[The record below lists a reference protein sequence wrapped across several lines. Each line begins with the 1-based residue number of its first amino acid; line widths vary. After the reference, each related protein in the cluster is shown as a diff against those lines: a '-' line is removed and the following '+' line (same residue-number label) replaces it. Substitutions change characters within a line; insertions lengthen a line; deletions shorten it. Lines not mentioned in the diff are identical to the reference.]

1 MAISFLTP
9 AVLAGAVA
17 AAIALAPA
25 AGADKADDL
34 EKSGSA
40 RGSSQK
46 AESPQKADPV
56 NRGPNASKPAK
67 RGGAVQDVP
76 KGWTNEAQWARPG
89 ANNNFGSL
97 PKPPAFALD

>member
-9 AVLAGAVA
+9 AVLAGTFA

-25 AGADKADDL
+25 AGADEADDL

-46 AESPQKADPV
+46 ADLAEKADPV

-67 RGGAVQDVP
+67 RGAVSDVP
-76 KGWTNEAQWARPG
+76 KGWTNDAQWARPG
-89 ANNNFGSL
+89 AGNNFGSL

>member
-1 MAISFLTP
+1 MTISFLTP

-25 AGADKADDL
+25 AGAEEVEDR
-34 EKSGSA
+34 ERSA
-40 RGSSQK
+40 SDRGSSQK
-46 AESPQKADPV
+46 AESPRKADPV

-67 RGGAVQDVP
+67 RGGAVQDIP

-89 ANNNFGSL
+89 ASNNFGSL

>member
-9 AVLAGAVA
+9 AVVAGAVA

-25 AGADKADDL
+25 AGAEEVDDL

-56 NRGPNASKPAK
+56 NRGPNASKPTT
-67 RGGAVQDVP
+67 RGAVSEVP

-89 ANNNFGSL
+89 AGNNFGSL

>member
-25 AGADKADDL
+25 AGAEEA
-34 EKSGSA
+34 EERERSGSA
-40 RGSSQK
+40 RGSSQ
-46 AESPQKADPV
+46 QADKV
-56 NRGPNASKPAK
+56 DRGPHKSTPIK
-67 RGGAVQDVP
+67 RGPRAEQAP

-89 ANNNFGSL
+89 ASNNFGSL